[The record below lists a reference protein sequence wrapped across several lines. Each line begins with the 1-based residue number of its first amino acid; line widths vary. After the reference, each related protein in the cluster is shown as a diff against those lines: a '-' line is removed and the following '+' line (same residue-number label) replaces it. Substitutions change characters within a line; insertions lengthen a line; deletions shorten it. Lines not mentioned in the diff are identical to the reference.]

1 MAEITSIRE
10 RIKDLNKR
18 DVVLRGYL

>member
-10 RIKDLNKR
+10 RLR
-18 DVVLRGYL
+18 DMMERDSALRGYL